1 MKIGSVAKGL
11 TLFIAMGMTHI
22 ASAHENT
29 ESAKVD
35 VLIKTQHAWDGSA
48 YKEYPHG
55 QPELSVLK
63 FNLKPNSVLPWHEH
77 PYPNAGYVLSGTL
90 TIQDKSGHS
99 QTYQQGQGFAESVNH
114 VHRGITGPDGAVLIV
129 VYSGVKDVPPSI
141 SEPGE
146 KPEF

>member
-1 MKIGSVAKGL
+1 MKKLSLIKIL
-11 TLFIAMGMTHI
+11 PFII
-22 ASAHENT
+22 ASSGVYATPAHENT

-35 VLIKTQHAWDGSA
+35 ILARTQYAWDGSE
-48 YKEYPHG
+48 YKKYPNG

-99 QTYQQGQGFAESVNH
+99 RTYKQGEGFTESVNH
-114 VHRGITGPDGAVLIV
+114 VHRGITGADGAVLIV
-129 VYSGVKDVPPSI
+129 VYSGVKGVPPSI